1 MEASKHTRATE
12 ILLNSIRKLHDQSR
26 AKILVNL
33 GVTYERGRQLR
44 ARALSPPDH
53 RTSLLGSVWS
63 SSFPPSISVGGRPR
77 LYRQSP
83 SGHQREKTC
92 DALSVGYQLIHG

>member
-26 AKILVNL
+26 AKILVYL

-44 ARALSPPDH
+44 AQKDEKRRDMQILTLADQLTVDDSS
-53 RTSLLGSVWS
+53 SLL
-63 SSFPPSISVGGRPR
+63 
-77 LYRQSP
+77 
-83 SGHQREKTC
+83 
-92 DALSVGYQLIHG
+92 